1 MRSYIW
7 AVGLAMLPAAM
18 VGAQLLDAGDKPAGA
33 QPAAKRD
40 ASATGAAG
48 ATGANRAA
56 AGAPRSN
63 AMFDA
68 IDADGDGIITK
79 RELRK
84 AIKALGAL
92 DTDADG
98 NITLAEANVGGGPV
112 GPAGPGQN
120 DAQIA
125 QFMAND
131 LNGDGKLS
139 PNEVPNNLLPILQ
152 NADRNQDGAID
163 RQELAA
169 ALANAR
175 GQFGGPQGGA
185 LDNRGGN
192 LGGARD
198 AVDPN
203 QVTGRFLQNDRNG
216 DGKLTADELPAD
228 SARMLQNA
236 DRNSDGAIDAGELQE
251 AVARMGSRAR
261 SAGLDVGGNR
271 REMRVREPGDRER
284 ARLRDQN

>member
-1 MRSYIW
+1 MRSFIW

-18 VGAQLLDAGDKPAGA
+18 AGAQLLDTSDKPAGA
-33 QPAAKRD
+33 RPTQKRD
-40 ASATGAAG
+40 A
-48 ATGANRAA
+48 AA
-56 AGAPRSN
+56 AGAAGTNRNAPGPPRSN

-68 IDADGDGIITK
+68 IDADTDGVISK
-79 RELRK
+79 VELRK
-84 AIKALGAL
+84 AIRALRTL
-92 DTDADG
+92 DTDSDG
-98 NITLAEANVGGGPV
+98 NITLAEANVGGGP
-112 GPAGPGQN
+112 AGPGLPGAN

-152 NADRNQDGAID
+152 NADRNGDGAID
-163 RQELAA
+163 RQELAG

-185 LDNRGGN
+185 N

-198 AVDPN
+198 AAEADR
-203 QVTGRFLQNDRNG
+203 VTGQFLQNDRNG
-216 DGKLTADELPAD
+216 DGKLTPNELPAE

-236 DRNSDGAIDAGELQE
+236 DRNQDGAIDAGELQE
-251 AVARMGSRAR
+251 AVARMGGRAR
-261 SAGLDVGGNR
+261 AAGLDVGGNR
-271 REMRVREPGDRER
+271 REMRVRELGDRER
-284 ARLRDQN
+284 ARIRNDN